1 MVAALRRW
9 VRDRPGL
16 AVAAYASIFAVT
28 AFALTRPVLL
38 VNDGQM
44 YFEMARSMRHGSLE
58 LDNGLDLVDSPEL
71 WMQNS
76 VKLGRHLYV
85 KYPPLYGVLA
95 AVPYS
100 LFGIRGLYLLNAVG
114 FVVSM
119 LGFHDLARRM
129 LAPSRA
135 GLATV
140 LLPFAVPLVPY
151 MLMEMPH
158 LVALAPLLWAIAQW
172 DDARR
177 SESRQLAARLGVG
190 AGLLVGLS
198 FGVRVQNIVFALPLG
213 AVGFSHARHRRAVL
227 GGMFA
232 GLAVC
237 VSAVAA
243 FNLCRFGSPNPF
255 SYGPAASAL
264 GAPIAE
270 ESVGFFLRPALVVLM
285 ALVVAGLL
293 AARWADDPM
302 RTLPLWVFGVGAV
315 VAVPALRDLA
325 FRMVA
330 TFAST
335 AIDAGIAGAGW
346 HSPGSTLG
354 WIDKALLSSTPFAVL
369 GLIGAVASAGRR
381 APPLQTALAWTTI
394 SLLLFLSVRNPDP
407 RTERGVVG
415 FMSLSPRY
423 LVEIMP
429 ALYLLAWDRL
439 RGVRFG
445 PGHFLAGL
453 AAGGALFAYMQTSGP
468 DDVVPAKAALIVTG
482 SIVAAA
488 FLALAYCAGRNRV
501 RDAALRLIVALST
514 GYAAACIFAEDCRC
528 FRDMAAMYERW
539 GDRVLT
545 AMPEPR
551 VAIVGW
557 HYAKDAIFHVRA
569 RKSAVIVDPSVDG
582 GASLAET
589 LDALVAHG
597 VAPYYFG
604 IGLERIGTHLEGRY
618 RTVPVLSDP
627 LLWRLE
633 ALSGAAG
640 PSTRLSPD
648 ASR

>member
-1 MVAALRRW
+1 MIAALRSW

-16 AVAAYASIFAVT
+16 AVAAYASIFAVA
-28 AFALTRPVLL
+28 AFALTRSVLL

-58 LDNGLDLVDSPEL
+58 IDNGLDIVDSPEL
-71 WMQNS
+71 WIRNS
-76 VKLGRHLYV
+76 VKLGRHLFG

-95 AVPYS
+95 AMPYA
-100 LFGIRGLYLLNAVG
+100 LFGIRGLYLLNAG
-114 FVVSM
+114 AFVLAM
-119 LGFHDLARRM
+119 LGFHDLARRT
-129 LAPSRA
+129 LTPSRA
-135 GLATV
+135 RLATV

-172 DDARR
+172 DEARQSESGHRAARR
-177 SESRQLAARLGVG
+177 GVG
-190 AGLLVGLS
+190 AGLLMGLA
-198 FGVRVQNIVFALPLG
+198 FGVRVQNIVLALPLG
-213 AVGFSHARHRRAVL
+213 AIGFSSARHGRAAL
-227 GGMFA
+227 GGMLA

-243 FNLCRFGSPNPF
+243 FNLRRFGSPNPF
-255 SYGPAASAL
+255 SYGPAASPL
-264 GAPIAE
+264 GAPIPE
-270 ESVGFFLRPALVVLM
+270 ESVAFFLRPALVVLI

-293 AARWADDPM
+293 AARWADDPL
-302 RTLPLWVFGVGAV
+302 RTVPLWVLGAGAV
-315 VAVPALRDLA
+315 VVVPPLRDLA
-325 FRMVA
+325 SRMVA

-335 AIDAGIAGAGW
+335 TVNAGIAGAGW
-346 HSPGSTLG
+346 YSPGSTLG

-381 APPLQTALAWTTI
+381 APPLQTALAWLTI
-394 SLLLFLSVRNPDP
+394 SLLLFLSVRDPDP

-453 AAGGALFAYMQTSGP
+453 AAGGALFAYMQTTGP

-488 FLALAYCAGRNRV
+488 LLAFAYYARRNSV
-501 RDAALRLIVALST
+501 RDAALRLLVALTT
-514 GYAAACIFAEDCRC
+514 GYASACIFAEDCRC
-528 FRDMAAMYERW
+528 LRNMAAMYERW
-539 GDRVLT
+539 GDRVLA
-545 AMPEPR
+545 AMPEPQL
-551 VAIVGW
+551 AIVGW
-557 HYAKDAIFHVRA
+557 HYAKDPIFHVRA
-569 RKSAVIVDPSVDG
+569 RKSAVIVDPWVDG
-582 GASLAET
+582 AASLAKT

-604 IGLERIGTHLEGRY
+604 LGLENVEPQLEGRY
-618 RTVPVLSDP
+618 RAVPVLDDP

-633 ALSGAAG
+633 ALSRAEN
-640 PSTRLSPD
+640 PSTP
-648 ASR
+648 